1 MRKALTLTT
10 VSRHSR
16 RIGIVRHGS
25 QMLTVWNCNSV
36 VYVRVTASSELDMT
50 GPSLRAKKSVDHD
63 DERTRPDRRV
73 AVYCILSFQLSTIT
87 AASVSRSVCGG
98 CDGQVRA

>member
-16 RIGIVRHGS
+16 RIGSVRHGS
-25 QMLTVWNCNSV
+25 QMLTVGNCNSD
-36 VYVRVTASSELDMT
+36 VYVSVTASSELDRT
-50 GPSLRAKKSVDHD
+50 GPALRAQKSVDHD

-73 AVYCILSFQLSTIT
+73 AVHVYCHFSEAQLHNVSLSNG
-87 AASVSRSVCGG
+87 CGG
-98 CDGQVRA
+98 SD